1 MLLLL
6 LLAAL
11 PVLASPD
18 RVAWVLSGS
27 TSATGLS
34 EAQDLV
40 VAPDGYTILMADPSG
55 GALAALDTRSW
66 DLDQVALCGG
76 TRGVG
81 PWNDGSETRVYVG
94 CEDGLVRWATLDG
107 GRLTSSGSSIDI
119 GAGEILGLLVVDGL
133 LYVLSEDLDGG
144 YPSLHVV
151 DPLTDTVDG
160 VSGYPSTMARDGFVD
175 MESNGTYL
183 LVLHGSDN
191 LSKVDI
197 STGSVSSETDSL
209 GTLDGQDLVAREDG
223 GAFFAGGGSA
233 VAWFDLSG
241 NDWSLSLDSSDGLD
255 EVDSICLLEESEEL
269 LVADG
274 GQGEFSIYEF
284 FSSSNTFG
292 DEVLAR
298 FDYGSSGLT
307 VSEMVRLGE
316 TVVIGTREGDV
327 WVATGGPWVDVSSV
341 SPTELGQGDELSL
354 SFSSDRDGTYEL
366 RLGADD
372 DEGGSVLALGAV
384 EAGVSVVESLQVDE
398 EWVEGENRIRV
409 VVTGDNGVT
418 GHDSAVVDV
427 DNPPPKLSLTDESV
441 GVGNEYLTLSFTAPS
456 DEDLSS
462 VRVYLSVTAFEAE
475 SWAAGG
481 GPDFDGE
488 DPIEEGDL
496 LYTVAP
502 DESLVLVI
510 SPLTND
516 QTYYL
521 AARAIDA
528 GGLEGEMSSVVTGTP
543 RQTFSVADR
552 SGESGGF
559 CGVAGAPAAG
569 LALFGLLAAS
579 RRRRRALGAL
589 GLAVLVA
596 LPGSA
601 SADQVDDDENNVM
614 GATALRVGPMTFAQ
628 DNAIVEVLGERGH
641 NVFLLETGPS
651 WKGYVQF
658 TFGAGYYRK
667 KGTLLTSTGESST
680 QDDLLWAVPVT
691 GNLTLRLDVLKEQVL
706 VPYVTGGGDLWLWR
720 EQWTTN
726 ADGDKTGIGGGKWGY
741 HYGVGG
747 QLLLDVF
754 DRGRAGLAFSRMGMK
769 DSYVVGEWRRQEVGV
784 FQEGLDLS
792 GSQFTMGLGIHY

>member
-1 MLLLL
+1 MLLLFTL
-6 LLAAL
+6 FPA
-11 PVLASPD
+11 LASPD
-18 RVAWVLSGS
+18 RVAWIGPSSTGS
-27 TSATGLS
+27 SLLS
-34 EAQDLV
+34 ETQDLV
-40 VAPDGYTILMADPSG
+40 VAPDGFTVLLADPSG
-55 GALAALDTRSW
+55 GSLAALDTRSW
-66 DLDQVALCGG
+66 DLDQVDLCEG

-94 CEDGLVRWATLDG
+94 CADGLVRWATLEDG
-107 GRLTSSGSSIDI
+107 LLSSAESSIDI
-119 GAGEILGLLVVDGL
+119 GAGEVLGLLVVEGL
-133 LYVLSEDLDGG
+133 LYVLTEDPDGG

-151 DPLTDTVDG
+151 DPLTAEVDG

-197 STGSVSSETDSL
+197 STGSVSSETNSL
-209 GTLDGQDLVAREDG
+209 GSLDGQDLVAREDG
-223 GAFFAGGGSA
+223 GAFFAAGGPA
-233 VAWFDLSG
+233 VAWYDLSG

-274 GQGEFSIYEF
+274 GASAFSIYEF
-284 FSSSNTFG
+284 FSASSTFG
-292 DEVLAR
+292 DEVLTR
-298 FDYGSSGLT
+298 FDYGSAGET
-307 VSEMVRLGE
+307 VSEMVRLADK
-316 TVVIGTREGDV
+316 VVIGTRGGEL
-327 WVATGGPWVDVSSV
+327 WVATGGPWVEVSAVTPS
-341 SPTELGQGDELSL
+341 EAGQGDELSL
-354 SFSSDRDGTYEL
+354 AFRSDRDGTWEL

-372 DEGGSVLALGAV
+372 DEGGSVLALGSL
-384 EAGVSVVESLQVDE
+384 EAGEEIVQSVVIDE
-398 EWVEGENRIRV
+398 DWVEGANRLRV
-409 VVTGDNGVT
+409 VVTGDNGLN
-418 GHDSAVVDV
+418 GHDSAVVEV
-427 DNPPPKLSLTDESV
+427 DNPPPKLSLSDESV
-441 GVGNEYLTLSFTAPS
+441 GIGDEYLTLSFQAPS

-475 SWAAGG
+475 SWATGG
-481 GPDFDGE
+481 GPDFDGD
-488 DPIEEGDL
+488 DPIEEADL
-496 LYTVAP
+496 LYAVAP

-528 GGLEGEMSSVVTGTP
+528 GGLEGEMSSVVSGTP

-559 CGVAGAPAAG
+559 CGLTGAPAAG

-579 RRRRRALGAL
+579 RRRRSLGAL
-589 GLAVLVA
+589 GLAALVA
-596 LPGSA
+596 LPGAA
-601 SADQVDDDENNVM
+601 SAKESDPEENVK
-614 GATALRVGPMTFAQ
+614 GATALRVGPMTFAD

-641 NVFLLETGPS
+641 NVFWLETGPS

-667 KGTLLTSTGESST
+667 KGTLLASTGESST

-691 GNLTLRLDVLKEQVL
+691 GNLTLRLDVLREQVL
-706 VPYVTGGGDLWLWR
+706 VPYVTGGGDLWFWR

-769 DSYVVGEWRRQEVGV
+769 DSYVVGEWRRQEIGV

-792 GSQFTMGLGIHY
+792 GSQFTLGLGIHY